1 LRCAR
6 LYYCRVPTFDY
17 IARDA
22 TGRRVKGRADAATES
37 VLLADLSAKSL
48 APIRISTA
56 GAPRAGGR
64 VGVRALS
71 ASYRQLS
78 ELLRSGVPLLR
89 ALRLLG
95 RGKSNVTLAKAWSD
109 VADAISAGERLADA
123 MARHPRIFA
132 TVHVAMVRA
141 GERGAFLEPVLARL
155 AMLLEQQADIRGR
168 VIGNLMYPLVLLL
181 VGAGV
186 VIASLVFFV
195 PKFQDFFN
203 KMPSL
208 PLATRILLGASA
220 LFTGHAVLMLVVS
233 VVFVTTTIILLRK
246 PAVRYWIAE
255 RFMHVPMLGPLFA
268 SIAVARFARMLGTL
282 LENGIPMLQ
291 AIEIARD
298 SAGNPVLSRALHN
311 ASEAVR
317 QGEQLSKPLAESGL
331 FPEDV
336 IEIVAVGESANT
348 LPSVLVRLADTL
360 ESRIDRTLAMLLR
373 LMEPAML
380 LLIAGVVMFIF
391 LALVVPMMNLSS
403 QL

>member
-1 LRCAR
+1 M
-6 LYYCRVPTFDY
+6 PTFAY
-17 IARDA
+17 IARDSA
-22 TGRRVKGRADAATES
+22 GRRIKGRADAASES
-37 VLLADLSAKSL
+37 VLLGDLAAKGL
-48 APIRISTA
+48 APIRISAA

-95 RGKSNVTLAKAWSD
+95 RGKSNPTLAKAWSE
-109 VADAISAGERLADA
+109 VADSIAAGERLADA

-132 TVHVAMVRA
+132 SVHIAMVRA

-155 AMLLEQQADIRGR
+155 AALLEQQADLRGR
-168 VIGNLMYPLVLLL
+168 VIGNLMYPVVLLL

-186 VIASLVFFV
+186 VVASLVFFV
-195 PKFQDFFN
+195 PKFQDFFA
-203 KMPSL
+203 KLPTL
-208 PLATRILLGASA
+208 PLATRILLGASD
-220 LFTGHAVLMLVVS
+220 LFTAHTFLMAFLLVAFGAGTFVLV
-233 VVFVTTTIILLRK
+233 RK
-246 PAVRYWIAE
+246 PAF
-255 RFMHVPMLGPLFA
+255 RFWFATWFMRVPMIGPLFA

-291 AIEIARD
+291 AIDIARD

-317 QGEQLSKPLAESGL
+317 QGEQLSKPLADSGL
-331 FPEDV
+331 FAEDI
-336 IEIVAVGESANT
+336 IEIIAVGESANT

-360 ESRIDRTLAMLLR
+360 EARIDRTLSTLLR

-380 LLIAGVVMFIF
+380 LIIAGVVMFIF
-391 LALVVPMMNLSS
+391 LALVVPMMQLSS